1 MTAPSTEAEILRM
14 AGEGVSHREI
24 ARRLGNV
31 SRTTVARVVKRH
43 AERKPA
49 AAIAERARKV
59 RAHMAPPDPIAPP
72 SAVDASAPA
81 IDQVRALMADARAQL
96 DAATAIGDSITAQ
109 RCTRNS
115 AALASVL
122 ARLERIE
129 HADSDVLRISR
140 AQIDEAI
147 AGVYAR
153 VEAMLDR
160 PLVCAKCSRELS
172 VEIAGVDAGD
182 KGGAP

>member
-14 AGEGVSHREI
+14 ASEGVSHREI

-31 SRTTVARVVKRH
+31 SRTTVARVLKKH
-43 AERKPA
+43 AERAPA
-49 AAIAERARKV
+49 AAVAERAAKLRKQIPPEPP
-59 RAHMAPPDPIAPP
+59 APA
-72 SAVDASAPA
+72 AVDASAPA

-96 DAATAIGDSITAQ
+96 DAAQAIGDSVTAQ

-140 AQIDEAI
+140 PEIDEAI

-153 VEAMLDR
+153 VAAMLDR

-172 VEIAGVDAGD
+172 VEIAGVVGD
-182 KGGAP
+182 KGAS